1 MIRETSVWEQRAAH
15 IHLEPAHDV
24 PTASDVRTGGSG
36 GHPRLHLRFGWLAC
50 LLLPALSFPAAA
62 QQRENPEEKQW
73 EVVDGS
79 KEPGR
84 IPIDA
89 AYSVLFMMLAKDR
102 PGSEIRRAAFLNE
115 SQMSSAGAELV
126 FAAADRLFLKQQE
139 IQKRVTALKR
149 SASGPL
155 DAAAR
160 QKMDGLMTE
169 ASAAVK
175 EEMERLEETMR
186 RSDHRLLVHYLN
198 ARVLPGMQVGV
209 EKKPQG
215 K

>member
-1 MIRETSVWEQRAAH
+1 MIWEASGWHEQARH
-15 IHLEPAHDV
+15 TQVEPAHDV
-24 PTASDVRTGGSG
+24 PMAADVRTGGSG
-36 GHPRLHLRFGWLAC
+36 ARPRFSHRSGWLAC
-50 LLLPALSFPAAA
+50 LLLPALSFTAAA
-62 QQRENPEEKQW
+62 HQKEHPEEKQW
-73 EVVDGS
+73 EVVDSS

-89 AYSVLFMMLAKDR
+89 AYSVLFVMLAKDR
-102 PGSEIRRAAFLNE
+102 PGSEIRRAAFQNE

-139 IQKRVTALKR
+139 IQKRVTALKK
-149 SASGPL
+149 SSPGPP

-160 QKMDGLMTE
+160 QKMDELMAE

-198 ARVLPGMQVGV
+198 ARILPGMQVGV